1 MGASTSRC
9 QRTPWAASW
18 APPGALQHR
27 RRARRTGS
35 GHGMLRAGPP
45 PAGPKAHAGP
55 LSPPV
60 PPRRHLPIQR
70 ALLPGRRRAK
80 MRVYNLEQRTPACAR
95 ASSHWC
101 LEHACLY
108 SLLQPPTATL
118 ESRATPRSRLSLRS
132 RQRCT
137 LVCPPWPWLPADLS
151 WLMVTSV
158 GHCGSGV
165 QCLVL
170 DGRSS
175 CTSRPL
181 RAVRRKTTRHER
193 TRAPFRARPGF
204 KESSRLDRGEA
215 AAVQVRRKHITTEGQ
230 ALGFL
235 NDLHSTALWAGGPMG
250 QTGGA
255 AEGRALATHGPAA
268 QPQPQPC
275 KAMQCTGHTSRIDGT
290 AGYSAP

>member
-1 MGASTSRC
+1 MLKFAQWAPAGPPPPAGSSSCRALVPVGASTSRC

-18 APPGALQHR
+18 APPRALQCRRRR

-45 PAGPKAHAGP
+45 PAGPKARAGP

-118 ESRATPRSRLSLRS
+118 ECRATPRSRLSLRS

-170 DGRSS
+170 DGRFELHEP
-175 CTSRPL
+175 TPPSRPSEDDTP
-181 RAVRRKTTRHER
+181 RAHARALSR
-193 TRAPFRARPGF
+193 TAGFQREFTARP
-204 KESSRLDRGEA
+204 RG
-215 AAVQVRRKHITTEGQ
+215 G
-230 ALGFL
+230 G
-235 NDLHSTALWAGGPMG
+235 GGP
-250 QTGGA
+250 
-255 AEGRALATHGPAA
+255 
-268 QPQPQPC
+268 
-275 KAMQCTGHTSRIDGT
+275 S
-290 AGYSAP
+290 